1 MSDINKLVKFIR
13 KEFNRSLKLF
23 PLPSKPKYLYDPIRY
38 ALKGEGKRF
47 RPILVHIS
55 GKAYNI
61 DPDIL
66 MKVALGVE
74 LLHCFTLIH
83 DDIMDSDKLRRNM
96 PTLHHQFDI
105 SSAILAGD
113 GLFTI
118 SQLILNSIENKP
130 DAFMRYYNETV
141 LEICEG
147 QALDKQFEELDDISM
162 DMYIEMVEKKTGA
175 LLGASLCL
183 PVVISGKSN
192 NEIEKMKHVG
202 RQLGIAFQIQ
212 DDLLEIFEDENK
224 MGKSLGSDIFSNK
237 KTAIA
242 IEANNLN
249 KTEWDN
255 LICQFDG
262 KNLENIRSFLIRN
275 KVKDK
280 VETLAEMYFNSAYN
294 ELSNLGFNND
304 SEIYNF
310 FKMIQERYS

>member
-1 MSDINKLVKFIR
+1 MSDTNKLVKFIQ

-23 PLPSKPKYLYDPIRY
+23 PLPDKPKYLYDPIRY
-38 ALKGEGKRF
+38 ALKGQGKRF

-61 DPDIL
+61 DPDII

-118 SQLILNSIENKP
+118 SQLILNSIEAKP
-130 DAFMRYYNETV
+130 DAFMSYYNETV

-147 QALDKQFEELDDISM
+147 QALDKQFEELDDISIN
-162 DMYIEMVEKKTGA
+162 MYIEMVEKKTGA

-192 NEIEKMKHVG
+192 NEIEKIKHIG

-242 IEANNLN
+242 IEANNSN

-280 VETLAEMYFNSAYN
+280 VETLAERYFNSAYN
-294 ELSNLGFNND
+294 ELSNLGFGND
-304 SEIYNF
+304 SEIYNI
-310 FKMIQERYS
+310 FKMIQERKS

>member
-1 MSDINKLVKFIR
+1 MSDINKLAKFIQ

-23 PLPSKPKYLYDPIRY
+23 PLPNKPKYLYDPIRY

-55 GKAYNI
+55 GKAYNV
-61 DPDIL
+61 DPDII
-66 MKVALGVE
+66 MKVSLGVE

-118 SQLILNSIENKP
+118 SQLILNSIEYKP
-130 DAFMRYYNETV
+130 HAFMRYYNETV

-147 QALDKQFEELDDISM
+147 QALDKQFEELDDISI
-162 DMYIEMVEKKTGA
+162 DMYTEMVEKKTGA

-183 PVVISGKSN
+183 PAVISGKSN
-192 NEIEKMKHVG
+192 NEIEKIKHIG

-262 KNLENIRSFLIRN
+262 KNLVNIRSFLISN
-275 KVKDK
+275 KVKEK
-280 VETLAEMYFNSAYN
+280 VETLAERYFNLAYN
-294 ELSNLGFNND
+294 ELSNIGFDND
-304 SEIYNF
+304 SEIYNI
-310 FKMIQERYS
+310 FKMIQERNS

>member
-1 MSDINKLVKFIR
+1 MSDINKLVKFIQ

-23 PLPSKPKYLYDPIRY
+23 PLPNKPKYLYDPIRY

-55 GKAYNI
+55 GKAYNV
-61 DPDIL
+61 DPDII
-66 MKVALGVE
+66 MKISLGVE

-118 SQLILNSIENKP
+118 SQLILNSIEYKP
-130 DAFMRYYNETV
+130 DTFMRYYNETV

-147 QALDKQFEELDDISM
+147 QALDKQFEELDDISI

-175 LLGASLCL
+175 LLGTSLCL
-183 PVVISGKSN
+183 PAVISRKSN
-192 NEIEKMKHVG
+192 NEIEKIKNIG

-249 KTEWDN
+249 KTKWDY

-262 KNLENIRSFLIRN
+262 KNLDNIRSFLIRN
-275 KVKDK
+275 KVKEK
-280 VETLAEMYFNSAYN
+280 VETLAERYFNSAYN
-294 ELSNLGFNND
+294 ELSNLGFDKD
-304 SEIYNF
+304 SEIYKF
-310 FKMIQERYS
+310 FKIIQERHS